1 VTFSL
6 VKPVDQWL
14 GFSPFCLR
22 DIEVHDILGGIF
34 ELAQLFL
41 KTCITRKKN

>member
-14 GFSPFCLR
+14 GFSTFLLQ
-22 DIEVHDILGGIF
+22 DIEVHDKLGGI
-34 ELAQLFL
+34 L
-41 KTCITRKKN
+41 